1 MTTKQIN
8 NIKTVNEK
16 NINGLAMSI
25 FNAFEIVKKLKE
37 VTKGEVENKEL
48 LANIESQLSQALVDC
63 QDIVPENK

>member
-16 NINGLAMSI
+16 NIIELAMSI
-25 FNAFEIVKKLKE
+25 INTFEIVKKLKE

-48 LANIESQLSQALVDC
+48 LTNIESQLSQALVDC
-63 QDIVPENK
+63 NDIVPENI